1 MQNIS
6 GQKRQKSSALPRNKR
21 GALPQTHILDLHFS
35 SLPASIRHLRLPVA
49 CLCASLRHKRTE
61 GLRLAV
67 PTRHLRLRPRISR
80 EPARNELCESL
91 RGFTRAGRLLRRC
104 ATTVPRIDIKQTEG
118 LRLAVPTQHPR
129 GRSPRMSR
137 EPARNE
143 LCESL
148 RGFTRAGRLLRR
160 TATTVL
166 PFGISDRHAPRG

>member
-21 GALPQTHILDLHFS
+21 GALTQTHILDLRFRVCRRRYAATDEATELEDANHRFAVSLISDQHS
-35 SLPASIRHLRLPVA
+35 SLR
-49 CLCASLRHKRTE
+49 
-61 GLRLAV
+61 
-67 PTRHLRLRPRISR
+67 
-80 EPARNELCESL
+80 
-91 RGFTRAGRLLRRC
+91 FAGRLLRRC
-104 ATTVPRIDIKQTEG
+104 ATTTVPRIGIKRTEG

-137 EPARNE
+137 EPARNV

-166 PFGISDRHAPRG
+166 PFGIKRTEGLRLAVPTQHPRAEARG